1 MPAHNVVITG
11 NWIIHEHTITFN
23 YNGGTGEPA
32 SITQNYGTVITAPAT
47 PTKEGHTFAGWQPS
61 IPATMPDEDLVVV
74 AQWTINQ
81 YTITFDS
88 N

>member
-23 YNGGTGEPA
+23 YNGGTGTPA
-32 SITQNYGTVITAPAT
+32 LITQNYGTVITAPED
-47 PTKEGHTFAGWQPS
+47 PTREGYTFDGWNRD
-61 IPATMPDEDLVVV
+61 IPATMPAENITITGN
-74 AQWTINQ
+74 WTINQ